1 MKSLKSKF
9 TAAICGTCIIVL
21 FFSIV
26 ISYAITYNALNKQI
40 TDKTLITSQKY
51 SEMINSWLS
60 VQGQFL
66 EDISDDLETNSNFN
80 KEDIISYMTH
90 KAKTNSYVT
99 DVYIGIGFSFMSH
112 I

>member
-66 EDISDDLETNSNFN
+66 EDISDDLETNSKNCP
-80 KEDIISYMTH
+80 KL
-90 KAKTNSYVT
+90 
-99 DVYIGIGFSFMSH
+99 
-112 I
+112 